1 MKKVFGSFALGAAL
15 LGSTALSGTAAFAGQ
30 NEDLVARLNAAEQ
43 ENAAMRRNNAGVAT
57 AAAAK
62 PVGIADRMAD
72 FFGVYAADLPVA
84 YRAPPL
90 IEPGRLSVWV
100 EGGAIWTGGDSV
112 AQAFSLIDF
121 TTVGFA

>member
-1 MKKVFGSFALGAAL
+1 MRRGVIWRFASGKFGKQISGYLMNKILGVVAFGTAL

-62 PVGIADRMAD
+62 PVGIADRMANCV
-72 FFGVYAADLPVA
+72 GVYAADLPVA

-90 IEPGRLSVWV
+90 IEPGRLS
-100 EGGAIWTGGDSV
+100 
-112 AQAFSLIDF
+112 
-121 TTVGFA
+121 